1 VKSSLIYRFLL
12 PGLMAIFLLLSLAYW
27 WLENVPHEIFGTA
40 MFALLAWHI
49 VVNRLWFK
57 NLFRGRYDG
66 RRSFVIA
73 LHLLLIVNMAI
84 LLVTSIVI
92 SKSLFSALPIPDS
105 IYLRE
110 VHWFSAY
117 WAMIIVGIHIGLHW
131 MRVIALS
138 RSILGLSANNA
149 SRTMVLRVAT
159 VLLAGLGLWSF
170 AVLGVWNKLT
180 FTYSLDVWNFK
191 TSVTPFFGH
200 WAGVVAFPAIL
211 THYSMTLW
219 RNRKHNR
226 SDNRLRYPQGREP
239 QERVAGV

>member
-1 VKSSLIYRFLL
+1 MKSPLFERLLL
-12 PGLMAIFLLLSLAYW
+12 PGAMAIFLLLSLAYW

-66 RRSFVIA
+66 RRTLVVV
-73 LHLLLIVNMAI
+73 LHLLLIVNMVI
-84 LLVTSIVI
+84 LLATSIVI

-117 WAMIIVGIHIGLHW
+117 WVMMIVGIHLGLHW
-131 MRVIALS
+131 SRVMTLCRSMLRLSPDSAIRTLAL
-138 RSILGLSANNA
+138 RAA
-149 SRTMVLRVAT
+149 A
-159 VLLAGLGLWSF
+159 VLLAGFGIWSF
-170 AVLGVWNKLT
+170 SVLGVWAKLT

-200 WAGVVAFPAIL
+200 WAGVVTLPAIA
-211 THYSMTLW
+211 THYGMSWW
-219 RNRKHNR
+219 RNRKR
-226 SDNRLRYPQGREP
+226 SSPGSARDSQARE
-239 QERVAGV
+239 RAA